1 MILQQY
7 FLACLSHASYLVG
20 DERSGRAIV
29 FDPQRD
35 VSAYLADAQAHG
47 LRIEKVVETHFH
59 ADFLSG
65 HLELAAR
72 TGAEICYGE
81 PAQADF
87 PIRVLRDGERIDLGD
102 VQVEVWATPGH
113 TPESISL
120 VVREHAGDEEPYAV
134 LTGDTLFIG
143 DVGRPDLLAAADL
156 APADMARSLYHSLH
170 DRLLTLPDST
180 RVYPAHGAGSACG
193 RSLSTETES
202 TIGAQRRLN
211 YALQPM
217 REDDFVAMVTEGQP
231 PAPPYFAF
239 DAVRNRQARPL
250 LDENATVPQLDMEQV
265 LDHQALGGVVLDTRA
280 PNDFAAGHLR
290 GAVNVGLEGRF
301 AEYAGDVLRPDQS
314 VVLVADEG
322 RVQEATVRLARVGF
336 DGVLGSLREPVKA
349 FVASPELTERSSRI
363 TAAELAERMASGMAL
378 TLLDV
383 RNPGEVEGGG
393 VPGAVNIPLPQL
405 ARRLDEVELS
415 RPLVVYCASGYRS
428 MIAAS
433 LLRRHGADD
442 VSDLL
447 GGYEAWRILPSR
459 AQDAATPAG

>member
-1 MILQQY
+1 MIIQQY

-20 DERSGRAIV
+20 DETTGRAIV
-29 FDPQRD
+29 VDPQRD
-35 VSAYLADAQAHG
+35 VSAYLADAAEHG

-81 PAQADF
+81 PARADF
-87 PIRVLRDGERIDLGD
+87 PITTLQDNTRIDLGG
-102 VQVEVWATPGH
+102 VQVVVWATPGH

-120 VVREHAGDEEPYAV
+120 VVYEHADDAEPYAV

-180 RVYPAHGAGSACG
+180 RVFPAHGAGSSCG
-193 RSLSTETES
+193 RQLSTETES
-202 TIGAQRRLN
+202 TMGAQRRFN
-211 YALQPM
+211 YALAPM
-217 REDDFVAMVTEGQP
+217 TEGAFVAMVTEGQP

-250 LDENATVPQLDMEQV
+250 FDEDASVP
-265 LDHQALGGVVLDTRA
+265 ALGLDDVLARRHDGAAILDTR
-280 PNDFAAGHLR
+280 PPDEYAAGHLR
-290 GAVNVGLEGRF
+290 GSISVGLEGRF
-301 AEYAGDVLRPDQS
+301 AEFAGDVLRPETPI
-314 VVLVADEG
+314 VIVADEG
-322 RVQEATVRLARVGF
+322 RAHEAMMRLARVGF
-336 DGVLGSLREPVKA
+336 DNVVGHLRAPMQA
-349 FVASPELTERSSRI
+349 FMDHPELTERSSRL
-363 TAAELAERMASGMAL
+363 TVTELVERMSSGMPL
-378 TLLDV
+378 TVVDV
-383 RNPGEVEGGG
+383 RNPGELDAGS
-393 VPGAVNIPLPQL
+393 VPGAVSIPLAQL
-405 ARRLDEVELS
+405 AARLGEVDTS
-415 RPLVVYCASGYRS
+415 RPVIVYCGSGYRS

-433 LLRRHGADD
+433 LLRRSGAED

-447 GGYEAWRILPSR
+447 GGYDAWKLGGTR
-459 AQDAATPAG
+459 AVA

>member
-20 DERSGRAIV
+20 DETTGRAIV
-29 FDPQRD
+29 VDPQRD
-35 VSAYLADAQAHG
+35 VGAYLADAQAHG

-65 HLELAAR
+65 HLELAAQ
-72 TGAEICYGE
+72 TGATICYGS

-87 PIRVLRDGERIDLGD
+87 PITVLRDDQRIDLGD
-102 VQVEVWATPGH
+102 VQVVVWATPGH

-120 VVREHAGDEEPYAV
+120 VIYEHRGDDEPYAV

-180 RVYPAHGAGSACG
+180 RVYPAHGAGSSCG
-193 RSLSTETES
+193 RSLSTETSS

-211 YALQPM
+211 YALSPM
-217 REDDFVAMVTEGQP
+217 SEDDFVAMVTEGQP

-250 LDENATVPQLDMEQV
+250 LDEEAPIPGLGIDEVV
-265 LDHQALGGVVLDTRA
+265 ARQAEGAIVLDTRA
-280 PNDFAAGHLR
+280 PNDYAAGHLR
-290 GAVNVGLEGRF
+290 DSVNVGLEGRF
-301 AEYAGDVLRPDQS
+301 AEYAGDILRPDAS
-314 VVLVADEG
+314 IVLVTDEG
-322 RVQEATVRLARVGF
+322 RTHESTVRLARVGF
-336 DGVLGSLREPVKA
+336 DNVTGFLREPMKA
-349 FVASPELTERSSRI
+349 FVERPELTERSSRL
-363 TAAELAERMASGMAL
+363 TAAELSDRVSSGVAV
-378 TLLDV
+378 TIVDV
-383 RNPGEVEGGG
+383 RNPGELESGSI
-393 VPGAVNIPLPQL
+393 PGSISIPLPQL
-405 ARRLDEVELS
+405 AARIGEVDLT
-415 RPLVVYCASGYRS
+415 RPVVTYCQGGYRS

-433 LLRRHGADD
+433 LLRRRGAAD

-447 GGYEAWRILPSR
+447 GGYDAWRL
-459 AQDAATPAG
+459 TPALA